1 MTMAAAS
8 LPEEQQDG
16 KWLAELRG
24 ERHTQ
29 LDGLLQVLLG
39 NIEAV
44 VVDPAAL
51 EDVLMRRA
59 LLQSG
64 CEQVVIYNR

>member
-64 CEQVVIYNR
+64 CEQVVI

>member
-1 MTMAAAS
+1 MAAAS

-64 CEQVVIYNR
+64 CEQVVI

>member
-1 MTMAAAS
+1 MMVAAS

-16 KWLAELRG
+16 KWLAEWQG

-29 LDGLLQVLLG
+29 LDDLLQVLLG
-39 NIEAV
+39 NVEAV

-51 EDVLMRRA
+51 EDVLMHRA
-59 LLQSG
+59 LLQNG
-64 CEQVVIYNR
+64 CEHVVIYNR